1 MIEPASFQD
10 RTEEFF
16 SIIENLKTQEKEIF
30 NKKQNN
36 NEKTQK
42 QKKKTGFMI
51 AASYIGKQIYSTCLK
66 LSKLSKLAQSNS
78 LVYDTS
84 QEIQELTH
92 IIKQEIQELNSKI
105 QELQTYLNNN
115 KPNNSQSSNHT
126 KNIIDSLK
134 NNLKNATKD
143 FQNVLEQRNE
153 NLKIQ
158 QERKSRLGDD
168 SNINMLKQQQTP
180 IYHRPLTYEADPLN
194 QFVLNEEQEKKSGNQ
209 EENFFEDFQT
219 QKTIANQSTRYYQE
233 RVDAVEDIEKTINE
247 VSSVF
252 NQLSVIINEQDVQID
267 WIEKNVEDTLV
278 NVEKGETE
286 LTKYMQSLKS
296 NRWLI
301 FKIFIVLIIFIIIFS
316 LIM

>member
-1 MIEPASFQD
+1 
-10 RTEEFF
+10 
-16 SIIENLKTQEKEIF
+16 
-30 NKKQNN
+30 
-36 NEKTQK
+36 
-42 QKKKTGFMI
+42 
-51 AASYIGKQIYSTCLK
+51 
-66 LSKLSKLAQSNS
+66 
-78 LVYDTS
+78 
-84 QEIQELTH
+84 
-92 IIKQEIQELNSKI
+92 
-105 QELQTYLNNN
+105 
-115 KPNNSQSSNHT
+115 
-126 KNIIDSLK
+126 
-134 NNLKNATKD
+134 
-143 FQNVLEQRNE
+143 
-153 NLKIQ
+153 
-158 QERKSRLGDD
+158 
-168 SNINMLKQQQTP
+168 MLKQQQTP